1 MQATDNWIQ
10 FTVGYVVNHRKRRST
25 KDYLFRRILEEVD
38 KTRNRVRLASATFE
52 LVSGSTLDVR
62 LAPEQ
67 VNVLQKQA
75 GAGVQDELEAEEMS
89 PAQLAADSLLVQ
101 LRDSVRQAKLTKSS
115 TTIDLR
121 ALTPICGRTT
131 SRLSGNNPR

>member
-1 MQATDNWIQ
+1 M
-10 FTVGYVVNHRKRRST
+10 GYVVNHRKRRST

-38 KTRNRVRLASATFE
+38 KTRNRVRPASATFE

-75 GAGVQDELEAEEMS
+75 GAGVQDELDAEEMS
-89 PAQLAADSLLVQ
+89 PAQLAAADSLLVQ
-101 LRDSVRQAKLTKSS
+101 LRDSARQAKLTKSS